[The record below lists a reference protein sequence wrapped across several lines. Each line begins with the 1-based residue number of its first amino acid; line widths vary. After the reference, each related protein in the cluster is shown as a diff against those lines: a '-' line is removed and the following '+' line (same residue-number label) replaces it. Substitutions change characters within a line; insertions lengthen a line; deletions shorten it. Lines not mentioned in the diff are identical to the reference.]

1 MPEPLFLTLAEILE
15 IHNNQVKVYG
25 GKTGLRDLGL
35 LQSAMAQPQASFGGK
50 FLNEDLYTMAAYAFH
65 IAQNHP
71 FIDGNKRTGLVA
83 ALVFLEMNHISIHD
97 PKQKLL
103 KGMLEMAEGK
113 IDKIGLAQILR
124 SLRTSGKEASQDF

>member
-35 LQSAMAQPQASFGGK
+35 LRSATAQPQAGFGGE
-50 FLNEDLYTMAAYAFH
+50 FLHEDLYTMAAAYAFH
-65 IAQNHP
+65 IAQNRP

-83 ALVFLEMNHISIHD
+83 ALVFLEMNNISIHD

-124 SLRTSGKEASQDF
+124 SLRTA

>member
-1 MPEPLFLTLAEILE
+1 MLEPLFLTLAEILE
-15 IHNNQVKVYG
+15 IHNNQLKVYG

-35 LQSAMAQPQASFGGK
+35 LRSATAQPQAGFGGE
-50 FLNEDLYTMAAYAFH
+50 FLHEDLYTMAAAYAFH
-65 IAQNHP
+65 IAQNRP

-83 ALVFLEMNHISIHD
+83 ALVFLEMNNISIHD

-113 IDKIGLAQILR
+113 IDKMGLAQILR
-124 SLRTSGKEASQDF
+124 SPKAMP